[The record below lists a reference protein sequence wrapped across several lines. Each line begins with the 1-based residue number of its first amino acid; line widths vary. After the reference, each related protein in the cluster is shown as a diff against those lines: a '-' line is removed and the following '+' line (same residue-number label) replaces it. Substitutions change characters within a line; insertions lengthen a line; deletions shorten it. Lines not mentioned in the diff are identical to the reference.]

1 MEQEKDVWINKIMQE
16 LREMDAKTVSLVYF
30 FAVGLRHKGKR
41 KR

>member
-1 MEQEKDVWINKIMQE
+1 MEEKTMWIEKVVAE
-16 LREMDAKTVSLVYF
+16 LSGMDAKTVSLVYF